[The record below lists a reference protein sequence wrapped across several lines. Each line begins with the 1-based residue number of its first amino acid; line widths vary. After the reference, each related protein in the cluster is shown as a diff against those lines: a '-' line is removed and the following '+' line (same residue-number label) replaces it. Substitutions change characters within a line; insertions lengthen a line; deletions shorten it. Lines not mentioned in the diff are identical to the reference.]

1 MKLLMVTCRNI
12 DKNGGENALIMGRHA
27 ALYNQYSIE
36 TDIIFFHKNTE
47 NNSTQYLGIQF
58 IECKKDDLYKRLD
71 ELLATGCYQGIVV
84 SGFYD
89 KEFNQY
95 IRNKKKSQKILY
107 IVDIHATIKEIY
119 EYCIPDLY
127 HILGTRYLYLKKKN
141 RFIDSLKTADYAFI
155 VSDEEIK
162 EVNTFLPK
170 NHINFVKI
178 RCGCYNLVD
187 KAEYFIQR
195 DKQRNLLNIEPG
207 TLAFVY
213 SGSTDRWQKFDDT
226 VKLFE
231 KIQSTGIKCQF
242 AFYMRLAEPEKEK
255 LYSILGKENV
265 LVRWVTPDE
274 MKKEL
279 TAYDVGVLLRDYK
292 WTNRVAFPNKFS
304 DYIASG
310 LTLVLSEA
318 VDEPYKLAK
327 KYNLEMF
334 DINNI
339 TQSVESIRNLREKQL
354 NQYLAKCMNIV
365 STELFYEKQVQQ
377 NALFLINS
385 MEKIS
390 Q

>member
-1 MKLLMVTCRNI
+1 MVTCRNI